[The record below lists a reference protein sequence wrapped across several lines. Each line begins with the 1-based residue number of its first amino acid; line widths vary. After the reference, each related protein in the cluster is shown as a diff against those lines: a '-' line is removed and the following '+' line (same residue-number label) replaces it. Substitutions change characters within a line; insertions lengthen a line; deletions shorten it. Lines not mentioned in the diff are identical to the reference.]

1 MVDMVLLRGFT
12 GTRTLFFVDTDLFV
26 LLVEVAVF
34 KGLAVF
40 LGAVILE
47 GLVAMK
53 GFVVLAGLVETETFI
68 FAAPLPV
75 ARFAHVLPQL
85 AVGRAR
91 IFRTGSDRMEISGAI
106 RPDVI

>member
-75 ARFAHVLPQL
+75 ARFAHVLPQYGCTVTPSL
-85 AVGRAR
+85 YLGFFLQCFG
-91 IFRTGSDRMEISGAI
+91 I
-106 RPDVI
+106 